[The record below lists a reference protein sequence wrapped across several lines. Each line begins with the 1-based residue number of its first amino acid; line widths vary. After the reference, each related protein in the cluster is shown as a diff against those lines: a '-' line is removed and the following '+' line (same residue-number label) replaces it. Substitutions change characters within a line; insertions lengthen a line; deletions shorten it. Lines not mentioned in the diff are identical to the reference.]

1 MNNLQ
6 WLVIVLGFLVLSLAA
21 VSAWLWFARTRKPH
35 QSTFRLPDTVPDPK
49 LVKNLQSASKVY
61 LTYGD
66 AGSPLAELE
75 SFTLRKG
82 ERLVALPETN
92 GLPLFLGP
100 LLQRLP
106 ELFSKGN
113 EALGLVYRVKF
124 SPEITR
130 GLLTGTSKLLQTAS
144 GTLKATAVSANGY
157 QLIQGG
163 ANVIATAANPATIA
177 LIVWQVAAIVTA
189 QKYLADIDRKL
200 KAIELQLSEIAS
212 LLQDQMFGK
221 LKAYV
226 SQLEVKFSAI
236 KRGSLSESDYT
247 SFACFFDNVEHD
259 CVSILET
266 ANDQILQSRK
276 RAVAAAN
283 AKDKAALLKE
293 CESMDTYSRLWS
305 AAAYTR
311 LVATQVK
318 WLLPADPISVS
329 AELGNMAARFTD
341 FSSARHGFLRD
352 WRQKSEIKGK
362 PERLA
367 IFRSKHHPYVVK
379 SLLRC
384 NKLAKDREL
393 HFSEVYS
400 ATVRM
405 LDQHAQR
412 QSQPLEV
419 QICIKAD
426 GTFESAQLIEDQSV
440 EPYSFQTDDFAG
452 SAASATRTDIA
463 TP

>member
-1 MNNLQ
+1 M
-6 WLVIVLGFLVLSLAA
+6 
-21 VSAWLWFARTRKPH
+21 
-35 QSTFRLPDTVPDPK
+35 
-49 LVKNLQSASKVY
+49 
-61 LTYGD
+61 
-66 AGSPLAELE
+66 
-75 SFTLRKG
+75 G

-92 GLPLFLGP
+92 GLPLFLEP

-106 ELFSKGN
+106 ELFNKGS

-130 GLLTGTSKLLQTAS
+130 GLITGTSKLLQTTS
-144 GTLKATAVSANGY
+144 GTLKATAVSATGVP
-157 QLIQGG
+157 LIQGG
-163 ANVIATAANPATIA
+163 GIVIATAANPATIA
-177 LIVWQVAAIVTA
+177 LIVLQVAAIVTA
-189 QKYLADIDRKL
+189 QKYLADIVRKL

-226 SQLEVKFSAI
+226 SQLEVKFSSI
-236 KRGSLSESDYT
+236 KRGALSESDYT

-259 CVSILET
+259 CVSMLET
-266 ANDQILQSRK
+266 AKDQIFQSRK

-283 AKDKAALLKE
+283 TKDKAAVLKE

-318 WLLPADPISVS
+318 CLLPADQISVS
-329 AELGNMAARFTD
+329 AELGDMAARFAD
-341 FSSARHGFLRD
+341 FSSARHGFLRE

-362 PERLA
+362 HERLA
-367 IFRSKHHPYVVK
+367 IFHSKHHPYVVK
-379 SLLRC
+379 SLLHC
-384 NKLAKDREL
+384 NKLSKDREL
-393 HFSEVYS
+393 HLLEVCS
-400 ATVRM
+400 ATDRM
-405 LDQHAQR
+405 LAQHAQR
-412 QSQPLEV
+412 LSQPLQI

-426 GTFESAQLIEDQSV
+426 GTFESAQLIDHQGG
-440 EPYSFQTDDFAG
+440 EPYSFQTSDVAG

>member
-6 WLVIVLGFLVLSLAA
+6 WLYIVLGFLVVSLAA
-21 VSAWLWFARTRKPH
+21 ISAWLWFERTRKPH
-35 QSTFRLPDTVPDPK
+35 QSIVRIPNTFPDLK
-49 LVKNLQSASKVY
+49 FVKNLQAASKVY
-61 LTYGD
+61 LTCGD
-66 AGSPLAELE
+66 ADSPLAELE

-106 ELFSKGN
+106 ELFNKGS

-130 GLLTGTSKLLQTAS
+130 GLITGTSKLLQTAS
-144 GTLKATAVSANGY
+144 GTLKATAVSANGS

-163 ANVIATAANPATIA
+163 ANVIATAANPATIV

-200 KAIELQLSEIAS
+200 KAIESQLSEIAS
-212 LLQDQMFGK
+212 LIQDQMFGK

-236 KRGSLSESDYT
+236 KRGVLSESDYT
-247 SFACFFDNVEHD
+247 SFACFFDKVEHD
-259 CVSILET
+259 CVSMLET
-266 ANDQILQSRK
+266 AKDQIIKSRK

-283 AKDKAALLKE
+283 TKDKATLLKE

-305 AAAYTR
+305 GAAYTR

-318 WLLPADPISVS
+318 CLLPADQISVS
-329 AELGNMAARFTD
+329 AELGDMAARFAD
-341 FSSARHGFLRD
+341 FSSARHNFLRE

-362 PERLA
+362 HERLA
-367 IFRSKHHPYVVK
+367 IFRSKHHPHVVK

-384 NKLAKDREL
+384 NKLAKDRGL
-393 HFSEVYS
+393 HLSEVCS
-400 ATVRM
+400 ATDRM
-405 LDQHAQR
+405 LAQHAQR
-412 QSQPLEV
+412 LSQPLEI

-426 GTFESAQLIEDQSV
+426 GTFESAQLIELQ
-440 EPYSFQTDDFAG
+440 EG
-452 SAASATRTDIA
+452 G
-463 TP
+463 